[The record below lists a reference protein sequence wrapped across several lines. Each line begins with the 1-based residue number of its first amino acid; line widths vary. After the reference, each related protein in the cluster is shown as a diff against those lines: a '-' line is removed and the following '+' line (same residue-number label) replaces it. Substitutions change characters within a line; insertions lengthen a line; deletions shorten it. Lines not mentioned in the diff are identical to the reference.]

1 MPVFDPLVAE
11 YRYFVADFLTNEV
24 IAELPIKGVN
34 YERALKGAGSFSGSI
49 PVITKT
55 NAYNLYENTMPGKT
69 ALYVVRNDECVWGGL
84 IWSRSYSVQNRE
96 LSISASEFT
105 SYFHHRYIWKTYT
118 NDYEATVSAASNVC
132 TVAITN
138 GSFNFATGM
147 PVRLVFAGA
156 NNFDYDSY
164 GEIIALGV
172 DPTKQ
177 FTVSVPGIANGSYTG
192 VTACIRVDTFDYVRQ
207 LLDEMLIDFSSIDFP
222 NDEIQPGAQYAE
234 LVTNKSLTN
243 NVATLTIGSGHVL
256 TPGQTIDVV
265 TVDSTFNGTYEVTAV
280 TDTTVSYAKT
290 ASNVAPTAVA
300 GASIGITQR
309 WTSIDSFTQ
318 TPPVGTGFLQTSG
331 PVPFTAGQTVNISGV
346 DDPAWESPSY
356 NGSHVITRVY
366 TDGPLA
372 LIGFPNPGEHGFV
385 INIPATTPEDIATV
399 SGTASQ
405 TPLVVYGTYG
415 SYPANSDFGLEFA
428 TSSFVPVYPTS
439 SEITAAGLPSN
450 LYPVSGP
457 LPAVAGNITL
467 TARPIVPNSEGSVD
481 TLLSIVFNDGS
492 NEVVAP
498 RIVGGEVISEA
509 RAKTYYLST
518 NQHLGKFA
526 SGSSANALAYAQN
539 IDTIQSA
546 WLNLITY
553 EKSESQYGGVNV
565 STFNKILRG
574 FELKSVGEELDSY
587 SDVLN
592 GFEYRVDCA
601 YDTATASFSRT
612 FVMIPVNFPDP
623 PPPGEASPITRYGAQ
638 NLVFEYPGNISEVTL
653 DESAEDAA
661 TRFFVT
667 GNQGELGADASQPYS
682 AAAATDFLLEG
693 WPLLDQAEALGT
705 GDIARV
711 SPTSTVNPDSLYDE
725 EVLYSY
731 AKRYL
736 AEFLPPV
743 SDLKII
749 VNGSLQPQI
758 GTYSPG
764 DWCAVIINDD
774 FVNLRLASNL
784 EPRPDLLVRKIESI
798 KVTVPDN
805 PSFPEQV
812 DLNLITEWEVDKRGE

>member
-24 IAELPIKGVN
+24 IAELPIKGVS
-34 YERALKGAGSFSGSI
+34 YERAIKAAGSFSGSI

-69 ALYVVRNDECVWGGL
+69 ALYVVRNNECVWGGL
-84 IWSRSYSVQNRE
+84 IWSRSYSVLNRE
-96 LSISASEFT
+96 LSINASEFT
-105 SYFHHRYIWKTYT
+105 SYLHHRYIWKTFT
-118 NDYEATVSAASNVC
+118 HDFAAEVVAANNIC
-132 TVAITN
+132 TVEITN
-138 GSFNFATGM
+138 GTFDFAAGM
-147 PVRLVFAGA
+147 PVRLVFSQQG
-156 NNFDYDSY
+156 NYDYTSY
-164 GEIIALGV
+164 GTIITSANS
-172 DPTKQ
+172 TT
-177 FTVSVPGIANGSYTG
+177 FTVLIPGIPNGTYTG

-207 LLDEMLIDFSSIDFP
+207 LLDEMLIDFSSIEFP
-222 NDEIQPGAQYAE
+222 NDEIQPGVQYAE
-234 LVTNKSLTN
+234 AVTNKSLTN
-243 NVATLTIGSGHVL
+243 NVATLTIGSGHVV
-256 TPGQTIDVV
+256 TIGQTVDVV

-280 TDTTVSYAKT
+280 TDSTISYLKT
-290 ASNVAPTAVA
+290 ANNVPSTAVT
-300 GASIGITQR
+300 SPSVGITKR
-309 WTSIDSFTQ
+309 WTFIDSFTQ
-318 TPPVGTGFLQTSG
+318 TPPVGLGILYTSG
-331 PVPFTAGQTVNISGV
+331 AVPFAVGDTVDITGV
-346 DDPAWESPSY
+346 DDPTWTSPGY
-356 NGSHVITRVY
+356 NGSHVITRIF

-372 LIGFPNPGEHGFV
+372 PDFPEAGANGFTIQV
-385 INIPATTPEDIATV
+385 PATTPEDIATV
-399 SGTASQ
+399 SGSASQ
-405 TPLVVYGTYG
+405 SPLVIYGTYG
-415 SYPANSDFGLEFA
+415 SYPANSDFGLEYA

-439 SEITAAGLPSN
+439 SEIIAAGLPSN

-498 RIVGGEVISEA
+498 RIIGGEVVSEA
-509 RAKTYYLST
+509 RAKAYYVST
-518 NQHLGKFA
+518 QQHLGKFD
-526 SGSSANALAYAQN
+526 SGSSANALTYAQN

-565 STFNKILRG
+565 SSFNKITRG

-592 GFEYRVDCA
+592 GFEYRIDCA
-601 YDTATASFSRT
+601 YDTATAAFSRT

-653 DESAEDAA
+653 DESAENAA

-667 GNQGELGADASQPYS
+667 GDQGELGADASQPY
-682 AAAATDFLLEG
+682 AAATATEFLFEG
-693 WPLLDQAEALGT
+693 WPLLDQAEALSS
-705 GDIARV
+705 GDVARV

-725 EVLYSY
+725 DVLYSY
-731 AKRYL
+731 AQRYL
-736 AEFLPPV
+736 SEFLPPV
-743 SDLKII
+743 SDLKVS
-749 VNGSLQPQI
+749 VNGSLQPRI

-812 DLNLITEWEVDKRGE
+812 ELNLITEWEVDKRGQ

>member
-1 MPVFDPLVAE
+1 V
-11 YRYFVADFLTNEV
+11 T
-24 IAELPIKGVN
+24 
-34 YERALKGAGSFSGSI
+34 
-49 PVITKT
+49 
-55 NAYNLYENTMPGKT
+55 
-69 ALYVVRNDECVWGGL
+69 
-84 IWSRSYSVQNRE
+84 
-96 LSISASEFT
+96 
-105 SYFHHRYIWKTYT
+105 
-118 NDYEATVSAASNVC
+118 
-132 TVAITN
+132 ITN
-138 GSFNFATGM
+138 GSFSFAAGM
-147 PVRLVFAGA
+147 PVRLIFSGES
-156 NNFDYDSY
+156 NFDYTSY

-192 VTACIRVDTFDYVRQ
+192 VTVCVRVDTFDYVRQ
-207 LLDEMLIDFSSIDFP
+207 LLDEMLIDFTDIDFP
-222 NDEIQPGAQYAE
+222 NDEIQPGVQYAE

-243 NVATLTIGSGHVL
+243 NVATLTIGSGHTVI
-256 TPGQTIDVV
+256 PGQTIDVV
-265 TVDSTFNGTYEVTAV
+265 TVDSTFNGTYEVTET

-290 ASNVAPTAVA
+290 ASNVASTAVT
-300 GASIGITQR
+300 GASISITQR
-309 WTSIDSFTQ
+309 WTSIDSYTQ
-318 TPPVGTGFLQTSG
+318 TPAVGTGFLRTSG
-331 PVPFTAGQTVNISGV
+331 PVPFAAGQTVNISGV
-346 DDPAWESPSY
+346 DDTTWTSPSY

-372 LIGFPNPGEHGFV
+372 PEFPNPGEHGFV
-385 INIPATTPEDIATV
+385 INVPNTTPEDITVV

-415 SYPANSDFGLEFA
+415 SYPANSDFGLEYA

-450 LYPVSGP
+450 LYPVTGP

-481 TLLSIVFNDGS
+481 TLLSIVFNDGDE
-492 NEVVAP
+492 EVVVP

-509 RAKTYYLST
+509 RAKAYYVST
-518 NQHLGKFA
+518 GQHLGKFA
-526 SGSSANALAYAQN
+526 SGSSANAVTYAQN

-565 STFNKILRG
+565 SSYNKILRG

-592 GFEYRVDCA
+592 GFEYRIDCA

-623 PPPGEASPITRYGAQ
+623 PPPGEASPITRYDAQ
-638 NLVFEYPGNISEVTL
+638 KLVFEYPGNISEVTL

-682 AAAATDFLLEG
+682 AAAATDLLLEG
-693 WPLLDQAEALGT
+693 WPLLDQAEALST
-705 GDIARV
+705 GDVAKV
-711 SPTSTVNPDSLYDE
+711 SPTSTVDPVSLYDE
-725 EVLYSY
+725 DVLYSY

-743 SDLKII
+743 SDLKITI
-749 VNGSLQPQI
+749 NGSLQPQV
-758 GTYSPG
+758 GTYNPG

-812 DLNLITEWEVDKRGE
+812 DLNLITEWEVDKRG

>member
-118 NDYEATVSAASNVC
+118 NDYAATVSAASNVC
-132 TVAITN
+132 TVTITN
-138 GSFNFATGM
+138 GSFNFAAGM

-156 NNFDYDSY
+156 NNFDYTSY

-192 VTACIRVDTFDYVRQ
+192 VTACVRVDTFDYVRQ

-222 NDEIQPGAQYAE
+222 NDEIQPGVQYAE
-234 LVTNKSLTN
+234 LVTNKSLTD

-256 TPGQTIDVV
+256 TPGQTIDVL

-290 ASNVAPTAVA
+290 ASNVASTAVA

-318 TPPVGTGFLQTSG
+318 TPPVGTGFLRTSG

-372 LIGFPNPGEHGFV
+372 PAFPNPGEYGFV

-439 SEITAAGLPSN
+439 SEIIAAGLPSN

-457 LPAVAGNITL
+457 LPSVPGTITL

-481 TLLSIVFNDGS
+481 TLLSIVFNDGDE
-492 NEVVAP
+492 EVVAP

-509 RAKTYYLST
+509 RAKAYYQTT

-526 SGSSANALAYAQN
+526 SGSSANALTYAQN

-565 STFNKILRG
+565 SSYNKILRG

-667 GNQGELGADASQPYS
+667 GNQGELGADASQPYA

-693 WPLLDQAEALGT
+693 WPLLDQAEALSN
-705 GDIARV
+705 GDVAKV

-725 EVLYSY
+725 DVLYSY

-812 DLNLITEWEVDKRGE
+812 DLNLITEWEVDKRGQ